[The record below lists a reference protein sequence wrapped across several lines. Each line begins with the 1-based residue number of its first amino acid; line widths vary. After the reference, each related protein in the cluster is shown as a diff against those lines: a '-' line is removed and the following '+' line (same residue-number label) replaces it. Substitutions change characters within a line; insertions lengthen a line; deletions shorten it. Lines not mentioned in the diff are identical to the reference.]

1 MIPKDRN
8 EMARVC
14 VPTKIGNVYYQIQDD
29 PQRLVTLQHH
39 GLFFIQCSGELLNC
53 GIQSHQLMQVGTSIL
68 AEHHHMIS
76 ILQNTPG
83 MGLDLHVTE
92 PTCHI

>member
-1 MIPKDRN
+1 
-8 EMARVC
+8 MARVC
-14 VPTKIGNVYYQIQDD
+14 VPTKKSEMVGKPQDD
-29 PQRLVTLQHH
+29 LQISRARLVTLQHH

-83 MGLDLHVTE
+83 MGLDLYVTE